1 VNAPVSKFRTAATRR
16 RKLDEGAVRVSD
28 VNTADP
34 VEFLEDVVPV
44 QSHETVEEMRDYL
57 LENVSAAREHASGCV
72 VAERGEGDET
82 VLLNTHMDTVA
93 PHVPYE
99 RDGNVVRGRGACD
112 AKGPL
117 AAMVAAYESFDATE
131 RTVRLVVSPDE
142 ETLSR
147 GLHEYLR
154 DEGADDVGFAVVGEP
169 TNLDLCTAAKGRFEA
184 TVEFEGESAH
194 AASGS
199 GRNAVSCAADAVR
212 RLESTEP
219 SRDELLGESRLTV
232 TRVNGGEAANRVPEH
247 AAVTLDRRPVPPETA
262 EDFVALVEDALGGID
277 CGYEVHLADRPTPF
291 LEAFRTDESD
301 ERVRRL
307 RSAVK
312 ETVGGTRVRPFGAAT
327 EASYLAEYAPVVVF
341 GPGAISEDDGTPV
354 AHSENEYV
362 RLEEVRDAAEALRRF
377 LNG

>member
-1 VNAPVSKFRTAATRR
+1 MNAPVSKFRTAATRR
-16 RKLDEGAVRVSD
+16 RKLDDGAVRFFD
-28 VNTADP
+28 VNADP

-44 QSHETVEEMRDYL
+44 ESHENVEAMRDYL
-57 LENVSAAREHASGCV
+57 LENVSNAREHGSGCV

-82 VLLNTHMDTVA
+82 VVLNTHMDTVA

-99 RDGNVVRGRGACD
+99 RDGDVIRGRGACD

-117 AAMVAAYESFDATE
+117 AAMVAAYERFEATR
-131 RTVRLVVSPDE
+131 RTVRLVISPDE

-147 GLHEYLR
+147 GLHDYLR
-154 DEGADDVGFAVVGEP
+154 NADSDVEFAVVGEP

-212 RLESTEP
+212 RLESVEP
-219 SRDELLGESRLTV
+219 SCDELLGESRLTV
-232 TRVNGGEAANRVPEH
+232 TRVEGGEAANRVPEH
-247 AAVTLDRRPVPPETA
+247 ATVTLDRRPVPPETA
-262 EDFVALVEDALGGID
+262 EEFVALVEGTLDGIGCRYD
-277 CGYEVHLADRPTPF
+277 LDLADRPTPF
-291 LEAFRTDESD
+291 LEAFRTDEED

-307 RSAVK
+307 RSAVE
-312 ETVGGTRVRPFGAAT
+312 ETVGKTRVGPFGAAT
-327 EASYLAEYAPVVVF
+327 EASYLAEHAPVVVF
-341 GPGAISEDDGTPV
+341 GPGTISEEDGTPV

-362 RLEEVRDAAEALRRF
+362 RLDEVRDAAESLTRF
-377 LNG
+377 LNS